1 MIQKPKSYE
10 SECVKIPGG
19 RTGMPSHLRR
29 YLYTSQRLLR
39 KYLYSDLLWVK
50 ASGCYCD
57 LYFRDKSRLTVA
69 FPLAVVISRL
79 PGDLF
84 VRLHH
89 SYVVSLY
96 DIETFFGN
104 TVRIAHQDF
113 PIGPSYRAGFLARLN
128 ILSGGRPFFP
138 DGSDDLATN

>member
-1 MIQKPKSYE
+1 MNRNALKSPADVPVCRHTCDGIYIRH
-10 SECVKIPGG
+10 KD
-19 RTGMPSHLRR
+19 
-29 YLYTSQRLLR
+29 YFR

-79 PGDLF
+79 PWRF
-84 VRLHH
+84 VCPSSPQLCRQPLRYRNVFRQHRADSPPGLSHRSFLSSRL
-89 SYVVSLY
+89 SCPLEYS
-96 DIETFFGN
+96 E
-104 TVRIAHQDF
+104 RR
-113 PIGPSYRAGFLARLN
+113 PS
-128 ILSGGRPFFP
+128 FFP

>member
-1 MIQKPKSYE
+1 MIQKLLSYE
-10 SECVKIPGG
+10 SECIKIPGG
-19 RTGMPSHLRR
+19 RTGMPSHPRWYIR
-29 YLYTSQRLLR
+29 HKDYFR

-57 LYFRDKSRLTVA
+57 LYFRDKNRLTVA
-69 FPLAVVISRL
+69 FSLSVVTSKL
-79 PGDLF
+79 PADLF

-104 TVRIAHQDF
+104 TVRIAQHDF
-113 PIGPSYRAGFLARLN
+113 PIGPSYRADFLARLN
-128 ILSGGRPFFP
+128 ILSGGRPSFP
-138 DGSDDLATN
+138 GEAVASAPN

>member
-1 MIQKPKSYE
+1 MNRNALKSPADVPVCRHTCDGIYIRH
-10 SECVKIPGG
+10 KD
-19 RTGMPSHLRR
+19 
-29 YLYTSQRLLR
+29 YFR

>member
-1 MIQKPKSYE
+1 MNRNALKSPADVPVCRHTCDGIYIRH
-10 SECVKIPGG
+10 KD
-19 RTGMPSHLRR
+19 
-29 YLYTSQRLLR
+29 YFR

-57 LYFRDKSRLTVA
+57 LYFRDKNRLTVA
-69 FPLAVVISRL
+69 FSLSVVTSKL
-79 PGDLF
+79 PADLF

-104 TVRIAHQDF
+104 TVRTF
-113 PIGPSYRAGFLARLN
+113 PSVLLIEPAFLPA
-128 ILSGGRPFFP
+128 
-138 DGSDDLATN
+138 

>member
-1 MIQKPKSYE
+1 MNRNAFKPPADVPVCRHTRDGIYIRHKDYF
-10 SECVKIPGG
+10 
-19 RTGMPSHLRR
+19 
-29 YLYTSQRLLR
+29 R

-57 LYFRDKSRLTVA
+57 LYFRDKNRLTVA
-69 FPLAVVISRL
+69 FSLSVVTSKL
-79 PGDLF
+79 PADLF

-104 TVRIAHQDF
+104 TVRIAQHDF
-113 PIGPSYRAGFLARLN
+113 PIGPSYRADFLTRLN
-128 ILSGGRPFFP
+128 ILSGGRPSCP
-138 DGSDDLATN
+138 GEAVASAPN

>member
-1 MIQKPKSYE
+1 MNRNALKSPADVPVCRHPRDGIYIRH
-10 SECVKIPGG
+10 KD
-19 RTGMPSHLRR
+19 
-29 YLYTSQRLLR
+29 YFR

-57 LYFRDKSRLTVA
+57 LYFRDKNRLTVA
-69 FPLAVVISRL
+69 FSLSVVTSKL
-79 PGDLF
+79 PADLF

-104 TVRIAHQDF
+104 TVRIAQHDF
-113 PIGPSYRAGFLARLN
+113 PIGPSYRADFLARLN
-128 ILSGGRPFFP
+128 ILSGGRPSFP
-138 DGSDDLATN
+138 GEAVASAPN

>member
-1 MIQKPKSYE
+1 MNQNAFKPPADVPVCRHTRDGIYIRHKDYF
-10 SECVKIPGG
+10 
-19 RTGMPSHLRR
+19 
-29 YLYTSQRLLR
+29 R

-57 LYFRDKSRLTVA
+57 LYFRDKNRLTVA
-69 FPLAVVISRL
+69 FSLSVVTSKL
-79 PGDLF
+79 PADLF

-89 SYVVSLY
+89 SYVVSLN

-104 TVRIAHQDF
+104 TVRIAQHDF

-128 ILSGGRPFFP
+128 ILSGGRPSFP
-138 DGSDDLATN
+138 GEAVASAPN

>member
-1 MIQKPKSYE
+1 MNQNAFKPPADVPVCRHTRDGIYIRHKDYF
-10 SECVKIPGG
+10 
-19 RTGMPSHLRR
+19 
-29 YLYTSQRLLR
+29 R

-57 LYFRDKSRLTVA
+57 LYFRDKNRLTVA
-69 FPLAVVISRL
+69 FPLSVVTSKL
-79 PGDLF
+79 PADLF

-104 TVRIAHQDF
+104 TVRIAQHDF
-113 PIGPSYRAGFLARLN
+113 PIGPSYRADFLARLN
-128 ILSGGRPFFP
+128 ILSGGRPSFP
-138 DGSDDLATN
+138 GEAVVSAPN